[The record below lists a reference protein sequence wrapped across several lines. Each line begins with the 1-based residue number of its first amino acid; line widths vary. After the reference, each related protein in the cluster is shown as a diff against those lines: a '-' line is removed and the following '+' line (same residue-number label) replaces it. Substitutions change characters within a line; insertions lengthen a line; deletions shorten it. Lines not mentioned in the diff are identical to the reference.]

1 MTNKSS
7 TLYTVILI
15 LSLFLFL
22 IKGFQYAVLG
32 SYIPLVLA
40 LVICMLFYLNRKK
53 KKALNILIKIWALL
67 IIIWSLLRLLIGTAD
82 RFGKELMENH
92 LQENLGVTGS
102 LISLLFLVV
111 GFYLFNKNRRQQWL
125 N

>member
-1 MTNKSS
+1 MTNKSK
-7 TLYTVILI
+7 TLYTVILV

-111 GFYLFNKNRRQQWL
+111 GFYLFNKKRRQQWL

>member
-1 MTNKSS
+1 MTNKSI
-7 TLYTVILI
+7 TLYTVCLV

-22 IKGFQYAVLG
+22 IKSFQYAVLG
-32 SYIPLVLA
+32 TYIPLVLA

-67 IIIWSLLRLLIGTAD
+67 IIVWSLLRLLIGTAD

-111 GFYLFNKNRRQQWL
+111 GFYLFNKKRRQQWL

>member
-7 TLYTVILI
+7 TLYTVILL

-22 IKGFQYAVLG
+22 IKGIQYAVLG
-32 SYIPLVLA
+32 SYIPIVLA
-40 LVICMLFYLNRKK
+40 LVICTLFYLNRKK
-53 KKALNILIKIWALL
+53 KKALIILIKIWALI

-111 GFYLFNKNRRQQWL
+111 GFYLFNKKRRQQWL

>member
-1 MTNKSS
+1 MTNKPR
-7 TLYTVILI
+7 TLYTVILV

-22 IKGFQYAVLG
+22 IKGIQYAVLG

-40 LVICMLFYLNRKK
+40 LVICMLFYLNRKNK
-53 KKALNILIKIWALL
+53 KSLDILIKIWALL

-82 RFGKELMENH
+82 QFGKELMENH

-111 GFYLFNKNRRQQWL
+111 GFYLFNKKRRQQWL

>member
-1 MTNKSS
+1 MTNKYR
-7 TLYTVILI
+7 TFYTVILF
-15 LSLFLFL
+15 LSLLLFL
-22 IKGFQYAVLG
+22 AKGIQYAILG
-32 SYIPLVLA
+32 SYIPLILA
-40 LVICMLFYLNRKK
+40 LVICAIFYLNRKK
-53 KKALNILIKIWALL
+53 KKALNILIKIWAFL

-102 LISLLFLVV
+102 LISLMFLII
-111 GFYLFNKNRRQQWL
+111 GFYLLGKKRRQKWL